1 MLWKSKLTEDQ
12 SAKKLILDITY
23 SKKKLESTLFS
34 TKTKTSMLLELPE
47 VKELLELLKDSVLD
61 INKKKP
67 IEVTE
72 ESDVLEP
79 GIHQELCGQLL
90 ELVNS
95 VITTELN

>member
-1 MLWKSKLTEDQ
+1 MEDPLL
-12 SAKKLILDITY
+12 KKLISVTTY
-23 SKKKLESTLFS
+23 SKKKLELTLS
-34 TKTKTSMLLELPE
+34 LTKMKTLMLLELPE
-47 VKELLELLKDSVLD
+47 VRELLVLLKDLVLD

-72 ESDVLEP
+72 ESDVLEH
-79 GIHQELCGQLL
+79 GIHQELCGLLL